1 MLVFSLVNVVVVID
15 TCEFDGLCLCLSW
28 RCRMVHSVYLICRRL
43 IAGNGS
49 ETLVFAGIGKFESRE
64 LISLS
69 CLIEIPTD
77 GQDVNEFVMS
87 RVHQYKGMVRS

>member
-1 MLVFSLVNVVVVID
+1 MIPKFFMQIHIDDLVQFQVNDV
-15 TCEFDGLCLCLSW
+15 L
-28 RCRMVHSVYLICRRL
+28 CRRL

-49 ETLVFAGIGKFESRE
+49 ETLVFAAIGKFESRE

-77 GQDVNEFVMS
+77 GQDVNEFVMN
-87 RVHQYKGMVRS
+87 RLHQYKGMVHS